1 VGASFGSVPE
11 LLDSIWHYLAEH
23 NLRPKR
29 YVWRADGQRVL
40 EKIRRAW
47 EVAVA

>member
-1 VGASFGSVPE
+1 MPLYPLNYPKSA
-11 LLDSIWHYLAEH
+11 IWHYLAEH
-23 NLRPKR
+23 NLQPKR

-47 EVAVA
+47 EAALA